1 MKKAASPWLTF
12 AVVVLAA
19 LLAACGGGGE
29 RGDGTPAATASPLP
43 GARGQAAGG
52 GLFEMMGLLLTGP
65 LSLGGGAEATTS
77 GGDDALLALV
87 PGCSEVGRGWGEVMQ
102 GAIGTTTE
110 GDGAPVVLAMRACS
124 LPGGG
129 EDEALAVLGVGDLR
143 ARGEG
148 RAPGCSERELA
159 HDTAFLAESL
169 AQVGLGARVLK
180 VECVPV
186 GDGGIHVALRLDE
199 GEGALRADMAMGAR
213 DGYVVVAAV
222 YTPGGGTPPADA
234 VALAQLVDKKVR
246 AAR

>member
-29 RGDGTPAATASPLP
+29 RGDGTPAAASPAP
-43 GARGQAAGG
+43 GARRQAAGG

-102 GAIGTTTE
+102 GMAKMTPE
-110 GDGAPVVLAMRACS
+110 GDAAPVVLAMQACS

-129 EDEALAVLGVGDLR
+129 EGEALAVLGVGDMR
-143 ARGEG
+143 AMGEG
-148 RAPGCSERELA
+148 WAPGCSERELA
-159 HDTAFLAESL
+159 EATAFLAESL
-169 AQVGLGARVLK
+169 AQVGLGIRVLK

-186 GDGGIHVALRLDE
+186 GEGGLHLALRLGE
-199 GEGALRADMAMGAR
+199 GEGALQVDMALGVR
-213 DGYVVVAAV
+213 NGYGVMAAV

-234 VALAQLVDKKVR
+234 VALAKLVDKKVR